1 MEMASKLWL
10 ARDDGTLAEAEPVC
24 LVEVAEICGV
34 KKPRAHELTTAGA
47 KRRQHPFPAPIGRT
61 RQGRFWHKPDVER
74 WHEAQ
79 EQRKRAN
86 EEERAA
92 RRRELL
98 ASLEAE
104 PVSLL
109 EAAAAADAEKDWLAE
124 IKRIAEGR

>member
-79 EQRKRAN
+79 EQRKRAKA
-86 EEERAA
+86 EERAA
-92 RRRELL
+92 RRRDIF
-98 ASLEAE
+98 ARLEAE
-104 PVSLL
+104 PISPL